1 MEVFA
6 VSIEGSLLKRTDG
19 AIKTLFLNSQF
30 DNRIVEICKE
40 KLVFS
45 KLLFAME
52 IICYLLKIMT
62 IYL

>member
-30 DNRIVEICKE
+30 DNRIAEICKE